1 MEEARKANTGAIL
14 CEAGSVMSHN
24 PCMTTPEISVVM
36 SVYNGARY
44 LRDAIDSILQ
54 QEGVS
59 LEFIIVNDGSIDE
72 SGRILEEY
80 AARDSRVIVIEQQN
94 AGLTASLIQGC
105 RLARGEFIARQD
117 ADDLSLPGRLAK
129 QRDVLRVNKDV
140 VFVSSWAQGVG
151 PEAEWLEVVQRPD
164 DSLTA
169 TQQLLFAKTGPPA
182 HGTVMMRRAAYD
194 AVGGYRDEFYFAQ
207 DSDLWLRLG
216 RIGRIQYFPE
226 ILYAWRVSPTGIS
239 TSRQAQQLRFG
250 DLGQECHAAIQRG
263 ASETEFLKRAADLAM
278 AIRLKKHSPMHLC
291 ARTKAW
297 GLYRIGTTLVRQGDS
312 RARDYFWQT
321 IQTQPWH
328 VRAWIRLFQSFLL
341 KRSHTS
347 MGDSS
352 G

>member
-1 MEEARKANTGAIL
+1 MVE
-14 CEAGSVMSHN
+14 V
-24 PCMTTPEISVVM
+24 SVVM

-44 LRDAIDSILQ
+44 LRSAMDSILQ

-59 LEFIIVNDGSIDE
+59 LEFIIVNDGSVDE

-117 ADDLSLPGRLAK
+117 ADDLSFPGRLAK
-129 QRDVLRVNKDV
+129 QRDVLRANEDL

-151 PEAEWLEVVQRPD
+151 PEGEWLEVVQRPED
-164 DSLTA
+164 ASQA
-169 TQQLLFAKTGPPA
+169 TDALLYAKTGPPA
-182 HGTVMMRRAAYD
+182 HGTVMMRRAAYE
-194 AVGGYRDEFYFAQ
+194 AVGGYRAEFYFAQ

-216 RIGRIQYFPE
+216 RLGQLKYMPE
-226 ILYAWRVSPTGIS
+226 MLYAWRVSPTGIS

-250 DLGQECHAAIQRG
+250 DLGQLCHAAILRG
-263 ASETEFLKRAADLAM
+263 ESEVPYLEQAAELASI
-278 AIRLKKHSPMHLC
+278 IRSEKHQTQHVD

-297 GLYRIGTTLVRQGDS
+297 GLYRIGTTLARQEDS

-321 IQTQPWH
+321 IETQPLH
-328 VRAWIRLFQSFLL
+328 VRAWIRLFQSYLV
-341 KRSHTS
+341 KRSNKFR
-347 MGDSS
+347 GDS
-352 G
+352 GG